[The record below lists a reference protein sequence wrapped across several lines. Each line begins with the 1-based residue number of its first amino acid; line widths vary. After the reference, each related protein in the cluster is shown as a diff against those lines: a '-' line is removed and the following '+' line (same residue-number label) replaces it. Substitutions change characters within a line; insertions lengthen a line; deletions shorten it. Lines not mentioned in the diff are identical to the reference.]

1 MRYAISALA
10 VGAALCLMGASGL
23 MNFLFWLTQ
32 GQTEREANI
41 LGSVSVAFDIFKCV
55 LPVSI
60 AWAWAQGKRG
70 YVLAGCILFA
80 LFFAFSF
87 LSALGFAAGNRGM
100 VSGGRE
106 SLGLRLEAASSEL
119 GNARLRL
126 KDLNRQRPASVIE
139 AEFKELQQD
148 RFWKGSQN
156 CANPSGGEAREFC
169 KSYFGKRI
177 ELVAAVEAERLTRR
191 IAELAGEVQ
200 TLKSQ
205 GAGEDKDPQASM
217 LAVLSGL
224 APEKAQKILIVGFA
238 FLVELGAA
246 FGLFLATGH
255 SFGGGNSKPVAGNA
269 QGHTVLANIRD
280 QRLLPQPAIAAPLR
294 LKRCEGGGLIV
305 DDGSGKA

>member
-23 MNFLFWLTQ
+23 MNFLFWLGQ

-41 LGSVSVAFDIFKCV
+41 LVSVAFDVFKCV

-60 AWAWAQGKRG
+60 AWAWAQQRRG
-70 YVLAGCILFA
+70 YVLAGCVLFA

-87 LSALGFAAGNRGM
+87 LSPLGFAAGNRGM

-106 SLGLRLEAASSEL
+106 LLGLRLDAASSEL
-119 GNARLRL
+119 ANARLRL

-139 AEFKELQQD
+139 AEIKELQQD
-148 RFWKGSQN
+148 KFWKGSQS
-156 CANPSGGEAREFC
+156 CVNPSGGDARDFC
-169 KSYFGKRI
+169 KGYFAKRT

-200 TLKSQ
+200 ALKGQ
-205 GAGEDKDPQASM
+205 GAGGDKDPQARM

-224 APEKAQKILIVGFA
+224 APDTAEKILIVGFA

-246 FGLFLATGH
+246 LGLYLATGH
-255 SFGGGNSKPVAGNA
+255 SFGGRNFKPFAGNA
-269 QGHTVLANIRD
+269 QGHTVIANIPDRC
-280 QRLLPQPAIAAPLR
+280 LPSQPAIPAPLR
-294 LKRCEGGGLIV
+294 LKRLQGGGLMV